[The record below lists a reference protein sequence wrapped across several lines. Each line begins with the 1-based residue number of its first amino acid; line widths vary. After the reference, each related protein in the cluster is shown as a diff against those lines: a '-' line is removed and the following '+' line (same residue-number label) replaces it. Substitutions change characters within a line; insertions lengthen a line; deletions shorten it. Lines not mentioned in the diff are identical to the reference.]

1 MIAGSGERPRKAKPK
16 RGRRKTVGACV
27 PKMKSEGMHGV
38 FAVAMLIALLVALLA
53 GCESLSPERKPAK
66 DSTGSPVPS
75 KPSDR
80 VNLSG
85 YSPAFRQGYAD
96 GCDSAGASRRRD
108 EKRYKA
114 ETDYM
119 MGWNDGNSACLRK
132 R

>member
-1 MIAGSGERPRKAKPK
+1 MIAGSGVRPRSAKLK
-16 RGRRKTVGACV
+16 RGRSRTGRSHVLKTRG
-27 PKMKSEGMHGV
+27 EGMHGI

-53 GCESLSPERKPAK
+53 GCSTVAPGRRPV
-66 DSTGSPVPS
+66 DSTGSPAPS
-75 KPSDR
+75 NPSDR

-85 YSPAFRQGYAD
+85 YSPAFKQGYAD
-96 GCDSAGASRRRD
+96 GCDSAGAGRNRD
-108 EKRYKA
+108 ERRYKS

>member
-1 MIAGSGERPRKAKPK
+1 MIAASGVRPGKSKPK
-16 RGRRKTVGACV
+16 RGRRRADGAHV
-27 PKMKSEGMHGV
+27 QKVKNEGMHGI
-38 FAVAMLIALLVALLA
+38 FAVAVLIALLVALLA
-53 GCESLSPERKPAK
+53 GCSSVAPERRPT
-66 DSTGSPVPS
+66 DSTGSAVPT

-85 YSPAFRQGYAD
+85 YSAAFKQGYSD
-96 GCDSAGASRRRD
+96 GCDSAGASRRRN
-108 EKRYKA
+108 EQRYKA

>member
-1 MIAGSGERPRKAKPK
+1 MIAGSGAGPRKAKVK
-16 RGRRKTVGACV
+16 RSRRRAGGASAL
-27 PKMKSEGMHGV
+27 KMKSEGMHGI

-53 GCESLSPERKPAK
+53 GCSSIAPERRPT
-66 DSTGSPVPS
+66 DSTGSAVPS

-85 YSPAFRQGYAD
+85 YSPAFKQGYSD

-108 EKRYKA
+108 ERRYKA